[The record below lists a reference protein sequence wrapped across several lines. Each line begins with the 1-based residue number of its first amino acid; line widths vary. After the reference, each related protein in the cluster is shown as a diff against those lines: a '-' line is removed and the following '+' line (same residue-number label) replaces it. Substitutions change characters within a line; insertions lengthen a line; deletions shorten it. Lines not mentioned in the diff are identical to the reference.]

1 MADILTGKQLRAID
15 ALMTGATIADAA
27 TAAGVGLRTL
37 YRWRTM
43 PIFRRELQT
52 RASDS
57 LEDTARAMTATMSD
71 APATIAAIMSDDTM
85 PAGVRLNAAKI
96 ALENGLRLM
105 ELTQLMQRLE
115 ALEARYE

>member
-37 YRWRTM
+37 YRWRTL
-43 PIFRRELQT
+43 PTFRHELQT
-52 RASDS
+52 RATDS
-57 LEDTARAMTATMSD
+57 LDATARAMSATMSD

-85 PAGVRLNAAKI
+85 PPGVRLNAAKI
-96 ALENGLRLM
+96 ALENGIRLM
-105 ELTQLMQRLE
+105 ELVDIVRRLD
-115 ALEARYE
+115 ALEATR